1 MIVFFQS
8 KCKNKIAYWDHQR
21 VLVDTDY
28 RLISKSP
35 LLSCA
40 FILQWMPLAEFV
52 AQPLIQ
58 EDGMF
63 KKIIDICIAR
73 LGKHYCGLL
82 PHQVVSKFDG
92 RLSCLYYNVIDAQDV
107 NCRGNW
113 SHPSTISQSQH
124 PSPVVSWNPSGV
136 FPLEERDDS
145 NNSASIRGLTSQR
158 PSKYLFLKNAVLVNE
173 WQHQFFCYYLLL

>member
-1 MIVFFQS
+1 MVYLSRASPTFWLAWWWFFIITQCQLVLNFSWENFCRIVNLLS
-8 KCKNKIAYWDHQR
+8 WL
-21 VLVDTDY
+21 LVDTDY

-124 PSPVVSWNPSGV
+124 PSPVVSWNASGV
-136 FPLEERDDS
+136 SPLEERDGS
-145 NNSASIRGLTSQR
+145 NNSASIRGLTS
-158 PSKYLFLKNAVLVNE
+158 
-173 WQHQFFCYYLLL
+173 